1 MSTAVAVRN
10 EKGFKTPQEI
20 QADAN
25 LIQQVMKAV
34 MRDKVHFG
42 TVPGCGDKPTLLK
55 PGAEK
60 ILATFRIAVDPEIE
74 DLSAVDI
81 VKYRIKARGMHT
93 LPDGTVIEVGKGVG
107 VCSSNE
113 EKYKWRKAVNDSE
126 FSETPEDRRRKK
138 WKKYNGKPYQELQVR
153 TAPEDL
159 ENTIL
164 KMAKKRALVDLCLTA
179 TAASDCFNQDI
190 EDLPAEYVDDAEQA
204 QPADVEMPRKKSAE
218 PQPAA
223 EQPKADQAPPSQ
235 QETRPVPS
243 GFRIMASKYDGLCRG
258 CKKEIRIGDQIAYS
272 ATKGTFHPDCVEQ

>member
-1 MSTAVAVRN
+1 MSNAVAVRN
-10 EKGFKTPQEI
+10 EKGFRTPQEI

-34 MRDKVHFG
+34 MKDKVHFG

-74 DLSAVDI
+74 DLSTADC
-81 VKYRIKARGMHT
+81 VKYRIKARGMHSA
-93 LPDGTVIEVGKGVG
+93 PDGTVIEVGKGVG

-190 EDLPAEYVDDAEQA
+190 EDLPSEYVEEADPAPA
-204 QPADVEMPRKKSAE
+204 QDVEMPRKKAVDPQPAAE
-218 PQPAA
+218 PQPAPDQT
-223 EQPKADQAPPSQ
+223 EQQA
-235 QETRPVPS
+235 RPIPA
-243 GFRIMASKYDGLCRG
+243 GYRLMPSKYNGLCRS
-258 CKKEIRIGDQIAYS
+258 CHKEIKTGDQIAYS
-272 ATKGTFHPDCVEQ
+272 ASKGVYHPDCVEQ